1 MPYGFYQ
8 LVRLLALAGFAVL
21 AFMANKEGR
30 QTEMIVF
37 IVLAV
42 LFQPVLKISMGRELW
57 NVVDVIVGVGLLV
70 SVVVEKRKVG

>member
-1 MPYGFYQ
+1 
-8 LVRLLALAGFAVL
+8 
-21 AFMANKEGR
+21 MANKEGR